1 MTYSPEQLGDLII
14 AIYKELKTK
23 TEKDLQAYGIGM
35 GQLHILMLFYA
46 HHGSHF
52 SQNDLVR
59 SLNID
64 KGNIS
69 RNVKK
74 LMDKNYLEQVP
85 NHSKSYQLS
94 AQGKQLKIDI
104 MSTFISLHKSM
115 TEGIEISEQEQT
127 MRILRKIHT
136 NLEEKQ

>member
-1 MTYSPEQLGDLII
+1 MTYTPEQLGDLII
-14 AIYKELKTK
+14 AIYKEMKTK

-46 HHGSHF
+46 RHDSHF
-52 SQNDLVR
+52 SQNELVR
-59 SLNID
+59 LLDID

-85 NHSKSYQLS
+85 NHSKFYQLS

>member
-1 MTYSPEQLGDLII
+1 MTYTPEQLGDLII

-46 HHGSHF
+46 RHDSHF
-52 SQNDLVR
+52 SQNELVR
-59 SLNID
+59 LLDID

-104 MSTFISLHKSM
+104 MSTFISLHNSM
-115 TEGIEISEQEQT
+115 TEGIETSEQEQT